1 MENLDCKNIVNAL
14 EYVLMQVCGG
24 SDLLRRKVF
33 DLELERNAYKEVCF
47 FFNFLSE
54 IVYEVKHF

>member
-1 MENLDCKNIVNAL
+1 MNHLDCKNIVKAL

-33 DLELERNAYKEVCF
+33 DLELERNAYKEVCLVHKLYLK
-47 FFNFLSE
+47 FFN
-54 IVYEVKHF
+54 EV

>member
-1 MENLDCKNIVNAL
+1 MEHLDCNNIVNAL

-33 DLELERNAYKEVCF
+33 DLELERNAYKEVCILHK
-47 FFNFLSE
+47 NFS
-54 IVYEVKHF
+54 EVKLF

>member
-1 MENLDCKNIVNAL
+1 MEHLDCNNIVNAL

-33 DLELERNAYKEVCF
+33 DLELERNAYKEVCILHKIF
-47 FFNFLSE
+47 S
-54 IVYEVKHF
+54 EVKFF